1 MEIRVDDLTG
11 PEVKQLL
18 TEHLDDM
25 YAASPAESVHALD
38 LSELQQPNIT
48 F

>member
-1 MEIRVDDLTG
+1 MEIKIDNLSG

-25 YAASPAESVHALD
+25 YAASPAECVHALD
-38 LSELQQPNIT
+38 LTEL
-48 F
+48 